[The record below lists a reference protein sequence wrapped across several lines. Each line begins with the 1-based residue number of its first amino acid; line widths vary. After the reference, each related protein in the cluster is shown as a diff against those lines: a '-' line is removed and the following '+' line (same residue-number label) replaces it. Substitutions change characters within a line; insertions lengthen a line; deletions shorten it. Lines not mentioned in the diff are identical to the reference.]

1 MCQLDDLLSDTAG
14 QFLASGHMWEAFSLT
29 SYGFRAAVQ
38 SEMDDSDGGLTML
51 TETCHDLWNA
61 QIETVAP
68 ELKRRAYQWF
78 QDACRVSD
86 DLCQELLWE
95 AQQELFH
102 DPEFL
107 RSNIAQLDRMIQE
120 EQTRHDQRYSSLP
133 QLVIQNLEQ
142 MEELGLPQE
151 EIQPAEREHRDLPD
165 VRRRVI
171 SRLSEEKRYNEAE
184 PLLRESKE
192 LDRKWPGLVSGYSQE
207 LISLYEETG
216 QAKKLLDELQFLVSQ
231 CGQRDLTYVQKLKEQ
246 FPPDQWPELQER
258 LLAGK
263 TLYGGLREDLL
274 EQEGLYDRL
283 MERVAALE
291 SLSTLDRWEC
301 APAPVPGADAGRLH
315 TVSGSTNASGQRPK
329 TVCRLN
335 RLSEKTP
342 GIPGQQGYRTG
353 AAVADGLSLAAQY
366 AG

>member
-14 QFLASGHMWEAFSLT
+14 QFLASGHVWEAFSLT

-38 SEMDDSDGGLTML
+38 CEMDDSDGGLTML

-61 QIETVAP
+61 PIETVAP

-120 EQTRHDQRYSSLP
+120 EQTRQDQRYSSLP

-151 EIQPAEREHRDLPD
+151 EIQQAEREHRDLPD

-216 QAKKLLDELQFLVSQ
+216 
-231 CGQRDLTYVQKLKEQ
+231 
-246 FPPDQWPELQER
+246 
-258 LLAGK
+258 
-263 TLYGGLREDLL
+263 
-274 EQEGLYDRL
+274 
-283 MERVAALE
+283 
-291 SLSTLDRWEC
+291 
-301 APAPVPGADAGRLH
+301 
-315 TVSGSTNASGQRPK
+315 
-329 TVCRLN
+329 
-335 RLSEKTP
+335 
-342 GIPGQQGYRTG
+342 
-353 AAVADGLSLAAQY
+353 
-366 AG
+366 